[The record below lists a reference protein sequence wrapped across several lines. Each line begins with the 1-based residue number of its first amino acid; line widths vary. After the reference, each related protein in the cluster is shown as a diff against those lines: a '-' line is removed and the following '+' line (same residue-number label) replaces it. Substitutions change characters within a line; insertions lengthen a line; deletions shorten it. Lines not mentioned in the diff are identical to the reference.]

1 MKKGKTAMKILGTS
15 SLGMGLVIVLFLSS
29 ERQVHRNNAFTRRIP
44 PHAITKKFD
53 LDLGFNSYYIAG
65 YDNNNMYLG
74 NGTAP
79 FHVLQID
86 LKSLD
91 TSHIRLY
98 VNNSGL
104 QFRNVQISVLQPYF
118 FLFDGTVPIVLR
130 GDLGDWS
137 IQDSIMSPVFFDKA
151 IPVGKTDLVCRT
163 FDTNSQAITLGSFHF
178 DTNALANLKPE
189 ILEKQIDGVFDV
201 DGAMTSTPDHS
212 LLLYSY
218 YYRNEFIVLDSHL
231 NIIKRQN
238 TLDTVTTAQ
247 IEVTSLKEGQISE
260 MLAPPVIINNSS
272 SLEGSRAYI
281 ISNRLGKY
289 ENMDILNQASILD
302 VYDWKKG
309 TYEFSTYIHKTE
321 REKIREIKV
330 VDNLLYALVGNRL
343 SVYELRH

>member
-1 MKKGKTAMKILGTS
+1 MKKGKTAVKLLGTS

-44 PHAITKKFD
+44 PHTITKKFD
-53 LDLGFNSYYIAG
+53 LDLGYNSYYIAG
-65 YDNNNMYLG
+65 FDNKNMYLG

-86 LKSLD
+86 LKSRD
-91 TSHIRLY
+91 TSHIKLY
-98 VNNSGL
+98 VNNRGL

-130 GDLGDWS
+130 GLLGDWG

-151 IPVGKTDLVCRT
+151 IPVGNTELVCRT
-163 FDTNSQAITLGSFHF
+163 FDTDSQTITLGSFHF
-178 DTNALANLKPE
+178 DTNALANLEPE

-212 LLLYSY
+212 SLLYSY

-260 MLAPPVIINNSS
+260 ILAPPAIINNSS

-281 ISNRLGKY
+281 ISNRLGKH